1 MFLTSLSKSY
11 KEAQSKISFIT
22 MLGLIPM
29 FVSILEL
36 DVSLAYYLI
45 PVCNFEQLLQEL
57 LLSRI
62 SIMNLLVTIISTIV
76 YTYIVVKL
84 IIRLY
89 NGEKILYND

>member
-1 MFLTSLSKSY
+1 
-11 KEAQSKISFIT
+11 
-22 MLGLIPM
+22 M